1 MAAVWSSPE
10 QKVHRDDGADRTQ
23 WQAIAQADAS
33 ARRADAALRVTW
45 GFVSASAC
53 THMTA
58 DSADR
63 IAAFLD
69 THHVASLATCGPEG
83 AHAANVFYVRDGFA
97 LLWVSDP
104 KSRHSANLE
113 IDGRVAATVA
123 PDYFDIDDIRGVQI
137 SGRAN
142 TIVDSAH
149 RSNARL
155 LLEARYPG
163 VRQMLHESSAL
174 REAYSRMEFYRL
186 EPSRVV
192 LIDNSRGFGH
202 KDVLELSTGHR
213 PTTGVASVREGS
225 DNL

>member
-1 MAAVWSSPE
+1 
-10 QKVHRDDGADRTQ
+10 
-23 WQAIAQADAS
+23 
-33 ARRADAALRVTW
+33 
-45 GFVSASAC
+45 
-53 THMTA
+53 MTA

-69 THHVASLATCGPEG
+69 THHVASLATCGPQG

-104 KSRHSANLE
+104 NSRHSANLE
-113 IDGRVAATVA
+113 IDGRAAATVA

-137 SGRAN
+137 SGSAH
-142 TIVDSAH
+142 TICGSAH
-149 RSNARL
+149 RTNARL
-155 LLEARYPG
+155 LLEARYPQ
-163 VRQMLHESSAL
+163 VRRMLQESSAL
-174 REAYSRMEFYRL
+174 QEAYSRMEFYRL